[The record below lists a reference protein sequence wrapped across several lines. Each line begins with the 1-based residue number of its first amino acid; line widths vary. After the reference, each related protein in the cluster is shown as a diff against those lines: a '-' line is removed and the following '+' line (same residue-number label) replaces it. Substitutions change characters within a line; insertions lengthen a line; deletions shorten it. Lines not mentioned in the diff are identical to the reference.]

1 MTRLG
6 LALAIGSMLAACDLD
21 PAAPERLFMPELAD
35 FAARAQPVLAAR
47 CATPSCH
54 GRADRPLALYAPGFH
69 RRDPRDLHRE
79 LPLDEDE
86 LRLNLMRVM
95 AFVTPQVD
103 RCELLTKPLADA
115 AGGIAHAGGTQF
127 ADTSDWDY
135 RALRAWAFDC
145 FTAGSP

>member
-6 LALAIGSMLAACDLD
+6 LACAIGSMLAACDVD
-21 PAAPERLFMPELAD
+21 PAAPARLLVPELDD
-35 FAARAQPVLAAR
+35 FALRAQPVLAAR

-54 GRADRPLALYAPGFH
+54 GRADRPLALYAPGLH

-79 LPLDEDE
+79 LPLDQAE
-86 LRLNLMRVM
+86 LRLNLVRVM
-95 AFVTPQVD
+95 AFVSPEVG

-115 AGGIAHAGGTQF
+115 AGGIPHAGGTQF

-135 RALRAWAFDC
+135 RALRDWVHDC
-145 FTAGSP
+145 FTAGTP